1 MIIMKKYFYFV
12 YPILLFVYLFLLFPK
27 ILFAGEIYLKN
38 GDKLSGRIIEKSK
51 SAVVIKTEALGVLSI
66 DRKFVRQVITDKE
79 VTEARLKKEEEIW
92 QREVSL
98 GYNKSSGNTDD
109 SQFLT
114 SFYANRKTDHD
125 EFTTKGDFLYSSSNS
140 EMNAQ
145 KWLVSSRYAFSFW
158 DRKWYNFYK
167 LESDH
172 DRFASVDYRILPS
185 IGIGYWFSDEDDWK
199 AMAELGAGLEHTN
212 FRDETNDSDEMVLI
226 PGAFFEKRMFN
237 KSRIKEDI
245 YLYPSLGDT
254 GEFRLRSETVF
265 ENPIDD
271 KLSLRFSLVD
281 DYNSDPAKNSKK
293 NDVRF
298 ISSLV
303 YSF

>member
-1 MIIMKKYFYFV
+1 MKKYFYFV
-12 YPILLFVYLFLLFPK
+12 YPILLFSYLFLLFPK

-38 GDKLSGRIIEKSK
+38 GDKVSGKIIEESK
-51 SAVVIKTEALGVLSI
+51 DSVVIETEALGVLSI
-66 DRKFVRQVITDKE
+66 DRKFTRQVITDKE
-79 VTEARLKKEEEIW
+79 ITEARLKKEENKIW
-92 QREVSL
+92 QRESSL

-109 SQFLT
+109 SQLLA
-114 SFYANRKTDHD
+114 SFRANRKTDHD
-125 EFTTKGDFLYSSSNS
+125 EFTTKGDFLYSSSNR
-140 EMNAQ
+140 EMDAQ
-145 KWLVSSRYAFSFW
+145 KWFGMARYAFSFGE
-158 DRKWYNFYK
+158 RKWYNFYK

-172 DRFASVDYRILPS
+172 DRFANVDYRIIPS
-185 IGIGYWFSDEDDWK
+185 VGMGYWFSDEDDWK
-199 AMAELGAGLEHTN
+199 AMAELGSGLEYTN
-212 FRDETNDSDEMVLI
+212 FRDETDDTDEMVLI
-226 PGAFFEKRMFN
+226 PRVFFEKRMFN

-254 GEFRLRSETVF
+254 GEFRLHSETVF

-271 KLSLRFSLVD
+271 RLSLRFSLVD

-298 ISSLV
+298 ISSLA